1 MPAVS
6 VSIRTKT
13 LYDLE
18 TAAERT
24 GRNKSSITD
33 EALTKYLAELLE
45 DADDAKAG
53 EEAYARF
60 KASGEKAIPAERVY
74 EELGL

>member
-1 MPAVS
+1 MPVVS

-18 TAAERT
+18 TVA
-24 GRNKSSITD
+24 
-33 EALTKYLAELLE
+33 
-45 DADDAKAG
+45 
-53 EEAYARF
+53 EAYARF
-60 KASGEKAIPAERVY
+60 KASGKKAIPAERVY